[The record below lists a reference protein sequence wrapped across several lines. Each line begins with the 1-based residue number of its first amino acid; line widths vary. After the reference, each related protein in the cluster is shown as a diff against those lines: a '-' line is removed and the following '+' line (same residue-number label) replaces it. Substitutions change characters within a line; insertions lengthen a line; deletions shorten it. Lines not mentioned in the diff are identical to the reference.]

1 MAERRGSGLQILPH
15 GFKSRLHLHT
25 LSVKTSR
32 ATLAIDIGATKIAIA
47 IADQDLRFVHRR
59 TILIADSSDLTR
71 DFHREVLGIV
81 SNSSFAVSGI
91 GIASAGP
98 INRASGVISPVNIP
112 AWRDFNVVASVQEIL
127 PEIPIS
133 FLQDAVAVAYAE
145 KRIGAGVDFQH
156 MLGMVVSTG
165 VGGGLILNNEIFH
178 GELGNAGFFGHHS
191 IDFNGALCR
200 CARLGCVE
208 SISSGPSMVD
218 FARESGWA
226 GPANFESL
234 SESARAGDQTA
245 LAAIDRGTR
254 GLAVGILNTLAILDI
269 SAVVV
274 GGGVSFAGDVF
285 WRPFHAHLKNEF
297 QHMTLSREPIVVPAK
312 LAKDAGLLGAALS
325 AKTQ

>member
-25 LSVKTSR
+25 LTVKPFKT
-32 ATLAIDIGATKIAIA
+32 TLAIDIGATKIAIA
-47 IADQDLRFVHRR
+47 IIDADLRIIHRR
-59 TILIADSSDLTR
+59 TILIAESSELTI

-81 SNSSFAVSGI
+81 SNSSFTITGI

-98 INRASGVISPVNIP
+98 IDRSTGVISPVNI
-112 AWRDFNVVASVQEIL
+112 ASWRNFNVVAFVQEIL
-127 PEIPIS
+127 PGTPIS

-145 KRIGAGVDFQH
+145 NQIGAGVDFQH

-165 VGGGLILNNEIFH
+165 VGGGLILNGEIFH

-191 IDFNGALCR
+191 IDFTGAPCR
-200 CARLGCVE
+200 CGRRGCVE
-208 SISSGPSMVD
+208 SIASGPSMVSY
-218 FARESGWA
+218 AQTSGWN
-226 GPANFESL
+226 GPANFEAL
-234 SESARAGDQTA
+234 SESARSGDPSA
-245 LAAIDRGTR
+245 IAAIDRGTH

-269 SAVVV
+269 SAVVI

-285 WRPFHAHLKNEF
+285 WHPFQEHMKNEY
-297 QHMTLSREPIVVPAK
+297 QHLTLSRKPIIVAAK

-325 AKTQ
+325 ARAQ